1 MTKIMRYGVF
11 VLAVLAF
18 AGLASSQT
26 QITTGTIQGTVT
38 DPSGALVA
46 DADVVASNLATQA
59 ATARKTDADGR
70 FVFLALPPGRYSV
83 TASKTGFSK
92 IIQKD
97 VDLTVGQAL
106 SLRLTLKISSASET
120 IEVTGTPVIET

>member
-1 MTKIMRYGVF
+1 MTKIMRCGVF

-38 DPSGALVA
+38 DQSGAVVA
-46 DADVVASNLATQA
+46 DAEVVANNLATQA
-59 ATARKTDADGR
+59 ATTQKTDAEGR

-83 TASKTGFSK
+83 TVNKTGFTK

-97 VDLTVGQAL
+97 VDLTV
-106 SLRLTLKISSASET
+106 
-120 IEVTGTPVIET
+120 